1 MSEGGLRVGLVYDDT
16 IDRYGGIPLYVTT
29 LGRALARRG
38 HWVEYLVGD
47 SAAVGVDGA
56 VVRSLARN
64 VRVRFNGNALSMPA
78 WTRGKELRGALDAG
92 RFDILHVQVPYSP
105 LMAGRLVTR
114 ADPGCAVVG
123 TYHVA
128 SERALPRTG
137 ARLLRVLKFRSAPR
151 FDEIVSVS
159 RVAAEFAAIC
169 SGMKAGRIVPNM
181 LDLGAVSPS
190 LPGSREAPADIV
202 FVGRLVPRKGVGQL
216 IDAIAWLD
224 GQREQPTRVAIIGD
238 GPLRERLQRRVRNA
252 GLSDRVAFL
261 GSLDDRRKLD
271 LLSRAK
277 IACFPSL
284 FGESFGL
291 VILEALAAGA
301 DAVVAGS
308 NPGYRELLGE
318 AGGLVDPGD
327 TVAFA
332 SKLRHLL
339 DDADRRQELGMRQRR
354 LIARYDSDLV
364 VEAVLDVYRE
374 ALRRRR
380 GTVVP
385 LSRSLE
391 RKLDV
396 AV

>member
-1 MSEGGLRVGLVYDDT
+1 MSESGLRVGLVYDDT

-29 LGRALARRG
+29 LGRALVRRG
-38 HWVEYLVGD
+38 HLVEYLVGD
-47 SAAVGVDGA
+47 SAATRVDGA
-56 VVRSLARN
+56 AVHSLARN
-64 VRVRFNGNALSMPA
+64 VRVRFNGNALSMPV
-78 WTRGKELRGALDAG
+78 WTRGKELRGALETG
-92 RFDILHVQVPYSP
+92 RYDVLHVQVPYSP

-114 ADPGCAVVG
+114 ADPRCAVVG

-137 ARLLRVLKFRSAPR
+137 ARLLRILKFRSAPR

-159 RVAAEFAAIC
+159 QVAAEFAATC
-169 SGMKAGRIVPNM
+169 SGIEAGRIVPNM
-181 LDLGAVSPS
+181 LDLGAVAPG
-190 LPGSREAPADIV
+190 LPGTGNDPADVV
-202 FVGRLVPRKGVGQL
+202 FVGRLVPRKGVRQL
-216 IDAIAWLD
+216 IDAIARLN
-224 GQREQPTRVAIIGD
+224 GRRKRPTRVAIIGD
-238 GPLRERLQRRVRNA
+238 GPLRGGLQRRVRDA

-261 GSLDDRRKLD
+261 GNLDDRRKLA
-271 LLSRAK
+271 LLSRTK

-301 DAVVAGS
+301 DAVVAGG

-332 SKLRHLL
+332 SRLQQLL
-339 DDADRRQELGMRQRR
+339 DDADRRRKLGACQRR

-364 VEAVLDVYRE
+364 VETVLDVYRE

-385 LSRSLE
+385 LE
-391 RKLDV
+391 RTLDV
-396 AV
+396 AA

>member
-1 MSEGGLRVGLVYDDT
+1 MSESGLRVGLVYDDT

-47 SAAVGVDGA
+47 SAATGVDGA
-56 VVRSLARN
+56 AVHSLARN
-64 VRVRFNGNALSMPA
+64 VRVRFNGNALSMPV
-78 WTRGKELRGALDAG
+78 WTRGKELRGALEAG
-92 RFDILHVQVPYSP
+92 RYDVLHVQVPYSP

-114 ADPGCAVVG
+114 ADPRCAVVG

-128 SERALPRTG
+128 SERALPRMG
-137 ARLLRVLKFRSAPR
+137 ARLLRILKLRSAPR

-159 RVAAEFAAIC
+159 RVAAEFAATC
-169 SGMKAGRIVPNM
+169 SGMEAGRIVPNM
-181 LDLGAVSPS
+181 LDLGAVSS
-190 LPGSREAPADIV
+190 GLPGTREDPADVV
-202 FVGRLVPRKGVGQL
+202 FVGRLVPRKGVRQL
-216 IDAIAWLD
+216 IDAIARLD
-224 GQREQPTRVAIIGD
+224 GRHERPTRVAIIGD
-238 GPLRERLQRRVRNA
+238 GPLRRGLQRRVRDA

-261 GSLDDRRKLD
+261 GNLDDRRKLA

-301 DAVVAGS
+301 DAVVAGG

-318 AGGLVDPGD
+318 AGGLVDPCD
-327 TVAFA
+327 TVDFA
-332 SKLRHLL
+332 SRLQQLL
-339 DDADRRQELGMRQRR
+339 DDADGRQKLGDSQRR

-364 VEAVLDVYRE
+364 VEAVLDVYRQ

-385 LSRSLE
+385 LPRPLE
-391 RKLDV
+391 RTLDV
-396 AV
+396 AA

>member
-1 MSEGGLRVGLVYDDT
+1 MSESGLRVGLIYDDT

-29 LGRALARRG
+29 LGRALVRRG

-47 SAAVGVDGA
+47 SAATGVDGA
-56 VVRSLARN
+56 AVHSLARN
-64 VRVRFNGNALSMPA
+64 ARVRFNGNALSMPV
-78 WTRGKELRGALDAG
+78 WTRGKELRGALEAG
-92 RFDILHVQVPYSP
+92 RYDVLHVQVPYSP

-114 ADPGCAVVG
+114 ADPRCAVVG

-137 ARLLRVLKFRSAPR
+137 ARLLRILKFRSAPR

-159 RVAAEFAAIC
+159 QVAAEFAATC
-169 SGMKAGRIVPNM
+169 SGIEAGRIVPNM
-181 LDLGAVSPS
+181 LDLGAVSPGP
-190 LPGSREAPADIV
+190 PGTRDVPADVV
-202 FVGRLVPRKGVGQL
+202 FVGRLVPRKGVRQL
-216 IDAIAWLD
+216 IDAIARLN
-224 GQREQPTRVAIIGD
+224 GQRKRPTRVAIIGD
-238 GPLRERLQRRVRNA
+238 GPLRGGLQRRVRDA
-252 GLSDRVAFL
+252 GLSDCVAFL
-261 GSLDDRRKLD
+261 GNLDDGRKFA
-271 LLSRAK
+271 LLSRTK

-301 DAVVAGS
+301 DAVVAGG

-332 SKLRHLL
+332 SRLQQLL
-339 DDADRRQELGMRQRR
+339 DDADRRRKLGACQRR

-364 VEAVLDVYRE
+364 VETVLDVYRE

-380 GTVVP
+380 GTVLP
-385 LSRSLE
+385 LE
-391 RKLDV
+391 RTLDV
-396 AV
+396 AA

>member
-1 MSEGGLRVGLVYDDT
+1 VSEDSLRVGLVYDDT

-29 LGRALARRG
+29 LGRALVRRG

-47 SAAVGVDGA
+47 SAATGVDGA
-56 VVRSLARN
+56 AVHSLARN
-64 VRVRFNGNALSMPA
+64 VRVRFNGNALSMPV
-78 WTRGKELRGALDAG
+78 WTRGKELRGVLEAG
-92 RFDILHVQVPYSP
+92 RYDILHVQVPYSP

-114 ADPGCAVVG
+114 ADPRCAVVG

-128 SERALPRTG
+128 SERAIPRTG
-137 ARLLRVLKFRSAPR
+137 ARLLRILKFRSAPR

-159 RVAAEFAAIC
+159 RVAAEFAATC
-169 SGMKAGRIVPNM
+169 SGMEAGRIVPNM
-181 LDLGAVSPS
+181 LDLGAVSPE
-190 LPGSREAPADIV
+190 LPGTRDNPADVV
-202 FVGRLVPRKGVGQL
+202 FVGRLVPRKGVRQL
-216 IDAIAWLD
+216 IDAIARLN
-224 GQREQPTRVAIIGD
+224 GRRKRPTRVAIIGD
-238 GPLRERLQRRVRNA
+238 GPLRGGLQRRVRDA

-261 GSLDDRRKLD
+261 GNLDDRRKLA
-271 LLSRAK
+271 LLSRTK

-301 DAVVAGS
+301 DAVVAGG

-318 AGGLVDPGD
+318 AGGLIDPVD

-332 SKLRHLL
+332 SRLQQLL
-339 DDADRRQELGMRQRR
+339 DDADRRRKLGACQRR

-364 VEAVLDVYRE
+364 VETVLDVYRE

-385 LSRSLE
+385 LE
-391 RKLDV
+391 RTLDV
-396 AV
+396 AA